1 MNPAMLF
8 DAVRAEAY
16 RVSRNWMLLVWSLAF
31 VPVLYFIGGLVFHNV
46 TQSKLDKALTALPP
60 GLTQGPIN
68 LGDALVKGA
77 GLSANGAIL
86 VFMLI
91 AAATLY
97 AGDYRWETWR
107 LITARNS
114 RVNLILGK
122 VGTFKGLALL
132 AMLAFLIAT
141 VFLTIGESVITHRAL
156 TFSVGG
162 DDVAQFFLVGLL
174 AFVRIVQYAMIGLLT
189 AVVTRSL
196 LATLFVPLVL
206 GFAQSLVGGP
216 GMVFLQ
222 WSPEDWV
229 AQLVLPGLAYDTLK
243 AVVSTGPGHG
253 IPEGVALKS
262 IVSLALW
269 TLVPLAGAIAWF
281 NRQDLSKE

>member
-1 MNPAMLF
+1 MNPALLF

-16 RVSRNWMLLVWSLAF
+16 RVSRNWMLLIWSIAF
-31 VPVLYFIGGLVFHNV
+31 VPVLYLAGGLIFHKV
-46 TQSKLDKALTALPP
+46 TQSKLDAAMANLPP
-60 GLTQGPIN
+60 GLTQAPID
-68 LGDALVKGA
+68 LGDALVKGV

-114 RVNLILGK
+114 RVNLIMGK
-122 VGTFKGLALL
+122 VGTFKGMALL
-132 AMLAFLIAT
+132 AMIAFLIAT
-141 VFLTIGESVITHRAL
+141 VFLTIGESIITRQPLIFSMDGQAVGHFAL
-156 TFSVGG
+156 I
-162 DDVAQFFLVGLL
+162 GLL
-174 AFVRIVQYAMIGLLT
+174 AFIRIVQYAMIGLLT

-196 LATLFVPLVL
+196 LAALFVPLVL
-206 GFAQSLVGGP
+206 GFAQSLIGGP

-222 WSPEDWV
+222 WSPQDWL

-243 AVVSTGPGHG
+243 AVVLGPS
-253 IPEGVALKS
+253 GVAPDGVAIKA

-269 TLVPLAGAIAWF
+269 TLVPLAAALAWF
-281 NRQDLSKE
+281 RRQDLSKE

>member
-16 RVSRNWMLLVWSLAF
+16 RISRNWMLLIWSLLF
-31 VPVLYFIGGLVFHNV
+31 VPVLYFGGGLIFHKV
-46 TQSKLDKALTALPP
+46 TQSKLDEAMTVLPA
-60 GLTQGPIN
+60 GLTHASIN
-68 LGDALVKGA
+68 VGDALIKGV

-132 AMLAFLIAT
+132 AMLAFLIANL
-141 VFLTIGESVITHRAL
+141 FLTIGQSIITDSPL
-156 TFSVGG
+156 TFSMDGEGVG
-162 DDVAQFFLVGLL
+162 QFVLVGLL
-174 AFVRIVQYAMIGLLT
+174 AFIRIVQYAMIALLT
-189 AVVTRSL
+189 AVLTRSL

-206 GFAQSLVGGP
+206 GFTQSLIGGP

-222 WSPEDWV
+222 WSPEDWI

-243 AVVSTGPGHG
+243 AVALGGSGGAVPD
-253 IPEGVALKS
+253 GVAIKS

-281 NRQDLSKE
+281 GRQDLSKE